1 MYFTNRKR
9 QSRNAVKFFFLFF
22 FFGGGGGEVCFNTF
36 VPNVIIPLRSNSELP
51 LTYKESCN

>member
-9 QSRNAVKFFFLFF
+9 QSRNAVKFFLFF
-22 FFGGGGGEVCFNTF
+22 FGEGGGEVCFNTF

-51 LTYKESCN
+51 LTYKESCY

>member
-9 QSRNAVKFFFLFF
+9 QSRNAVKFSFLFF
-22 FFGGGGGEVCFNTF
+22 FGEGGGEVCFNTF